1 MKSTEEVKVKLTFK
15 QTIKRNIWRHLYRI
29 FPWLQKHFL
38 KWHLVWHEKGRQPYH
53 IGWLAPGKTLK
64 ELEKHLHNE
73 WGFGN
78 HFVAW
83 KDNGQVLSWRKL
95 ESFEKQYHLRVF
107 KDGEIRGHYE
117 ETPEGEPIAH
127 FVEIGEEPRLEDFY
141 KFLGHYIVKK
151 KHISHLRPDVTIAP
165 DSELT
170 VDNENKWKK

>member
-1 MKSTEEVKVKLTFK
+1 MEKIKLTTGQK
-15 QTIKRNIWRHLYRI
+15 IKKTIWKHLYRY
-29 FPWLQKHFL
+29 FPWVQKHFL

-53 IGWLAPGKTLK
+53 IGWLAPGKTLE

-95 ESFEKQYHLRVF
+95 ENFDNQYHIRVF

-117 ETPEGEPIAH
+117 YTPESRPIEH
-127 FVEIGEEPRLEDFY
+127 FTEINEQPRFEDFKKFLEDY
-141 KFLGHYIVKK
+141 AVKK
-151 KHISHLRPDVTIAP
+151 KYISHLTI
-165 DSELT
+165 DKKNISESEIT
-170 VDNENKWKK
+170 FNDIK